1 MYEPNDYMLQYADA
15 YLDIPMSTS
24 QYTYLDD
31 TVPFIQIVL
40 KGYMDYYAPYSNF
53 SANQQEEL
61 LRLAEYGAYPSYY
74 LTYEPS
80 YKLKHTNSNDL
91 YTSSFKDW
99 DKKMTDTYHSLNEVL
114 KNVKDATIEDR
125 VQLSNKVVMVEYSNG
140 YHIVVN
146 YSNRDYEYFGEMI
159 PSKSYKAIEVN

>member
-1 MYEPNDYMLQYADA
+1 M
-15 YLDIPMSTS
+15 
-24 QYTYLDD
+24 
-31 TVPFIQIVL
+31 
-40 KGYMDYYAPYSNF
+40 
-53 SANQQEEL
+53 
-61 LRLAEYGAYPSYY
+61 
-74 LTYEPS
+74 
-80 YKLKHTNSNDL
+80 